1 MKLNGRSDLKGG
13 GVRVFKFQISAEYLC
28 ARIAVENCTRVYLID
43 KAFAYLESE
52 GEHGH
57 HTGYDDGQRA
67 SESLKKDMSS
77 FYALHTLNQY
87 HRIGTTFD
95 YKIT

>member
-1 MKLNGRSDLKGG
+1 MQ
-13 GVRVFKFQISAEYLC
+13 VFKFQASAKFLS
-28 ARIAVENCTRVYLID
+28 ARIVVQNGTRVYLID

-67 SESLKKDMSS
+67 SKSLKKEKSS
-77 FYALHTLNQY
+77 FYSLHTLTQCL
-87 HRIGTTFD
+87 RVDTIFLL
-95 YKIT
+95 

>member
-1 MKLNGRSDLKGG
+1 M
-13 GVRVFKFQISAEYLC
+13 
-28 ARIAVENCTRVYLID
+28 YLID

-77 FYALHTLNQY
+77 FYALHTLNQCL
-87 HRIGTTFD
+87 RIGTTF
-95 YKIT
+95 YFKITQNFPISDECETLPAKVLALLSIRTG

>member
-1 MKLNGRSDLKGG
+1 MKLTGNG
-13 GVRVFKFQISAEYLC
+13 FQIPSFSKISVC
-28 ARIAVENCTRVYLID
+28 QIVVKNCTRVYLID